1 MKILKNIK
9 QPILI
14 TGATGFV
21 GSNLLR
27 FFVSKN
33 IKVNILIRKS
43 SNLWRIKDIL
53 HKSNFYHVDL
63 NDNIKLA
70 KKIRKIKPKTIFH
83 LAAHGAY
90 SSQNNMDTIKSTVLD
105 GTINLLNECSKYNF
119 NVFLNTGSSSE
130 YGFKNKIMK
139 ERDLLIPNSYYSL
152 FKSSATLFCQ
162 YMSLKKNL
170 AITTIRAFHVY
181 GPYEEP
187 IRLIP
192 TLLKK
197 LIENKKIKLVSPDI
211 SRDLIYIDDVIN
223 FYILIAKNNKLRGE
237 IFNLGYGK
245 KTTIKLI
252 YDYLKRITNYKN
264 FNKWSTMKNRSWDQK
279 VWFSDMTYVK
289 RKLKWCP
296 KIDYKKGLYKTLIWH
311 KEFYKKK

>member
-105 GTINLLNECSKYNF
+105 GTINSF
-119 NVFLNTGSSSE
+119 I
-130 YGFKNKIMK
+130 NKIK
-139 ERDLLIPNSYYSL
+139 INLINY
-152 FKSSATLFCQ
+152 C
-162 YMSLKKNL
+162 
-170 AITTIRAFHVY
+170 
-181 GPYEEP
+181 
-187 IRLIP
+187 
-192 TLLKK
+192 
-197 LIENKKIKLVSPDI
+197 
-211 SRDLIYIDDVIN
+211 VIHN
-223 FYILIAKNNKLRGE
+223 
-237 IFNLGYGK
+237 GK
-245 KTTIKLI
+245 
-252 YDYLKRITNYKN
+252 
-264 FNKWSTMKNRSWDQK
+264 
-279 VWFSDMTYVK
+279 
-289 RKLKWCP
+289 
-296 KIDYKKGLYKTLIWH
+296 
-311 KEFYKKK
+311 FYKVFIKK